1 MEDLYEEWRSH
12 KIYLYKIP
20 GLEIPVPVES
30 LEEKLKNTQL
40 NEKYLEILELIDG
53 NRSIEEISNKTQLTI
68 RSVRNIVG
76 ELMKQGGLIK
86 EVRVVK

>member
-1 MEDLYEEWRSH
+1 MKYQYPL
-12 KIYLYKIP
+12 
-20 GLEIPVPVES
+20 S
-30 LEEKLKNTQL
+30 LEEKLKNIQL

-68 RSVRNIVG
+68 RSIRNIVG
-76 ELMKQGGLIK
+76 ELMKQGGFIK